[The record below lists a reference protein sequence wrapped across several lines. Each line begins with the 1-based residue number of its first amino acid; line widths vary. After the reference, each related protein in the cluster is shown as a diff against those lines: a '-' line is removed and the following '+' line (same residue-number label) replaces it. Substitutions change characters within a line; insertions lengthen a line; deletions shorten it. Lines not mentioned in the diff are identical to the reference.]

1 AAQDYVNLRTLFLL
15 TERDDGRAAD
25 ISARIRAALPS
36 AFIRTLPGTVGFGV
50 GANEVLRLVEGDNG
64 FFLICHDDV
73 ALAPDAVRV
82 LVAELFRSNAGI
94 VGPKLV
100 DWDEPRRLQHVGLGL
115 DRFGEVDSIIEPG
128 EFDQEQHDAVRD
140 VFVLPS
146 ACMLVRADLFRTLG
160 GFDPAITFHGDD
172 VDLCWRAHH
181 TGARVVV
188 VPDAVV
194 RHREQ
199 LEIRRPDL
207 PHRTMRARHRMRAV
221 ATLTGASRLFGRSIQ
236 MVLLTM
242 VELVVGLF
250 TGRVGEAFASLRAL
264 AGLIP
269 RSGSIVKR
277 RRAIAGQ
284 RIVHEREVLSLQDRG
299 SSRLT
304 SYLRGK
310 ETTTYVG
317 AESTV
322 RRWREASFGPPLA
335 WFLVIVG
342 VVIGSRQFIRGSVPS
357 VGEFLP
363 FPTSPGD
370 LVADY
375 RASFDGRSFGSAAP
389 LPTGWVVLAGSSI
402 LTLFRMQALLTL
414 SIVGG
419 YLLGALGA
427 APRDRVPAQPG
438 TDRGHG
444 RLRRHPAGARAA
456 RARRLVDPRLVRRC
470 RGSST
475 SSVAP
480 PVSNPPTR
488 R

>member
-1 AAQDYVNLRTLFLL
+1 MVVHEPGEWFDETLSSLAAQDYANFRTLFLL
-15 TERDDGRAAD
+15 SETDDDRSGELTQ
-25 ISARIRAALPS
+25 RIRRTVPT
-36 AFIRTLPGTVGFGV
+36 AFIRPLAGPVGFG
-50 GANEVLRLVEGDNG
+50 AAINEVLRLVEGDNG

-73 ALAPDAVRV
+73 ALAHDAVRV

-146 ACMLVRADLFRTLG
+146 ACMLVRADLFRALG
-160 GFDPAITFHGDD
+160 GFDPSITFHGED
-172 VDLCWRAHH
+172 VDLCWRTHH

-188 VPDAVV
+188 VPDAVA

-207 PHRTMRARHRMRAV
+207 PHRTLRARHRMRSV
-221 ATLTGASRLFGRSIQ
+221 ATLTGASRLIGRSIQ
-236 MVLLTM
+236 MVLLTI
-242 VELVVGLF
+242 VELFVGLF
-250 TGRVGEAFASLRAL
+250 SGRFGEALASTRAL
-264 AGLIP
+264 VGLIP
-269 RSGSIVKR
+269 RTGTIVAR

-284 RIVHEREVLSLQDRG
+284 RVVQEREVLSLQDRG

-317 AESTV
+317 ADSTV

-335 WFLVIVG
+335 WFVVVAG
-342 VVIGSRQFIRGSVPS
+342 VVIGSRHFIRVGVPA

-363 FPTSPGD
+363 FPSSPGD
-370 LVADY
+370 LLADY
-375 RASFDGRSFGSAAP
+375 RASFDGRSFGSAAACCRP
-389 LPTGWVVLAGSSI
+389 VGS
-402 LTLFRMQALLTL
+402 
-414 SIVGG
+414 
-419 YLLGALGA
+419 
-427 APRDRVPAQPG
+427 
-438 TDRGHG
+438 
-444 RLRRHPAGARAA
+444 
-456 RARRLVDPRLVRRC
+456 
-470 RGSST
+470 
-475 SSVAP
+475 
-480 PVSNPPTR
+480 
-488 R
+488 